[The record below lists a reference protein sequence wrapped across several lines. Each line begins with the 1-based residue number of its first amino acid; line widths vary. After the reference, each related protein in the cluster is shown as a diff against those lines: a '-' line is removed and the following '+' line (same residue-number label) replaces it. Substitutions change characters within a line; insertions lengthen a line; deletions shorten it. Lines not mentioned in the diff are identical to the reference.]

1 MSPEVCKRLFAT
13 GLHCFWTNFAVVK
26 TKHQDMCEHHEKN
39 NIAPIVVS
47 AVMLAVGLLAF
58 GTGME
63 WTEIIPPLLWYVV
76 AFLPVGWGVAR
87 EAVGH
92 ALRGDVFNEYMLMT
106 LASLGAFAIGE
117 YPEAVAVMLLYQT
130 GEMLQEHAVE
140 RVRRNI
146 SSMVALRP
154 DRASVVRDGTIVECS
169 PEQVA
174 TGEVIE
180 VRPGERVPLDGELLT
195 AGSPFDTSV
204 LTGESLPRMIATG
217 GEVSAGMIAAG
228 NVVRLRV
235 TRPAG
240 DSAVAR
246 ILRLVEEASARK
258 APTELFIRRFARV
271 YTPVV
276 FSLAVLVVLVPWLC
290 SLAGLAGAFDFALWF
305 RRALIFLVISC
316 PCALVISV
324 PLGYFAGIGA
334 ASRRGILFKG
344 GGSIDA
350 VADVD
355 TVAFDKTGTLTCGRF
370 EVLRVEELSDDDI
383 AMVAAMERTSVHP
396 VARAIM
402 EYGARLAAPDAV
414 PDVTTVPGYGLEAGG
429 WLAGSPRLL
438 ERHGISVPRTEGG
451 DDGTVVCVAAGGAYK
466 GRIVLGDVLR
476 DDARQAVQGTGL
488 RTVILSGDRQ
498 PIVDAAVAATGAALG
513 IGDLLPGGKAEY
525 IESLRREGHRV
536 AFVGDGIN
544 DAPVLAASDVGIAFG
559 DGSADMAVETADI
572 VIHSGR
578 LVKTGEAIAVA
589 RRTRRIVKQNIVFAV
604 GFKVLVMILGVLG
617 AANIWMAVFADTG
630 VALLAVLNSMRV
642 FSLPNRHKE

>member
-1 MSPEVCKRLFAT
+1 
-13 GLHCFWTNFAVVK
+13 
-26 TKHQDMCEHHEKN
+26 
-39 NIAPIVVS
+39 
-47 AVMLAVGLLAF
+47 MLAVGLLAF

-130 GEMLQEHAVE
+130 GEMLQERAVE

-180 VRPGERVPLDGELLT
+180 VKPGERVPLDGELLT

-290 SLAGLAGAFDFALWF
+290 SLTGLAGAFDFALWF

-355 TVAFDKTGTLTCGRF
+355 TLAFDKTGTLTCGRF
-370 EVLRVEELSDDDI
+370 EVLRVEGLSDDDI

-396 VARAIM
+396 VARAIV

-438 ERHGISVPRTEGG
+438 ERHGISVPQMEGG
-451 DDGTVVCVAAGGAYK
+451 EDGTVVCVAAGGAYK

>member
-1 MSPEVCKRLFAT
+1 
-13 GLHCFWTNFAVVK
+13 
-26 TKHQDMCEHHEKN
+26 
-39 NIAPIVVS
+39 
-47 AVMLAVGLLAF
+47 
-58 GTGME
+58 ME
-63 WTEIIPPLLWYVV
+63 
-76 AFLPVGWGVAR
+76 G
-87 EAVGH
+87 
-92 ALRGDVFNEYMLMT
+92 
-106 LASLGAFAIGE
+106 
-117 YPEAVAVMLLYQT
+117 
-130 GEMLQEHAVE
+130 
-140 RVRRNI
+140 
-146 SSMVALRP
+146 
-154 DRASVVRDGTIVECS
+154 
-169 PEQVA
+169 
-174 TGEVIE
+174 
-180 VRPGERVPLDGELLT
+180 
-195 AGSPFDTSV
+195 
-204 LTGESLPRMIATG
+204 
-217 GEVSAGMIAAG
+217 
-228 NVVRLRV
+228 
-235 TRPAG
+235 
-240 DSAVAR
+240 
-246 ILRLVEEASARK
+246 
-258 APTELFIRRFARV
+258 
-271 YTPVV
+271 
-276 FSLAVLVVLVPWLC
+276 
-290 SLAGLAGAFDFALWF
+290 
-305 RRALIFLVISC
+305 
-316 PCALVISV
+316 
-324 PLGYFAGIGA
+324 
-334 ASRRGILFKG
+334 
-344 GGSIDA
+344 
-350 VADVD
+350 
-355 TVAFDKTGTLTCGRF
+355 
-370 EVLRVEELSDDDI
+370 LSDDDI

-396 VARAIM
+396 VARAIV

-438 ERHGISVPRTEGG
+438 GRHGISVPPAHDGEE
-451 DDGTVVCVAAGGAYK
+451 GTVVEVAAGGEYK

>member
-1 MSPEVCKRLFAT
+1 
-13 GLHCFWTNFAVVK
+13 
-26 TKHQDMCEHHEKN
+26 MCEHHEKN
-39 NIAPIVVS
+39 NIAPIAVS

-87 EAVGH
+87 EAAGP

-130 GEMLQEHAVE
+130 GEMLQERAVE

-154 DRASVVRDGTIVECS
+154 DRASVVRDGTIMECS

-290 SLAGLAGAFDFALWF
+290 SLTGLAGAFDFALWF

-355 TVAFDKTGTLTCGRF
+355 TLAFDKTGTLTCGRF
-370 EVLRVEELSDDDI
+370 EVLRVEGLSDDDI

-396 VARAIM
+396 VARAIV

-438 ERHGISVPRTEGG
+438 ERHGISVPQMEGG
-451 DDGTVVCVAAGGAYK
+451 EDGTVVCVAAGGAYK

-476 DDARQAVQGTGL
+476 DDARQAVKGTGL

>member
-1 MSPEVCKRLFAT
+1 
-13 GLHCFWTNFAVVK
+13 
-26 TKHQDMCEHHEKN
+26 
-39 NIAPIVVS
+39 
-47 AVMLAVGLLAF
+47 MLAVGLLAF

-87 EAVGH
+87 EATGH

-370 EVLRVEELSDDDI
+370 EVLRVEGLSDDDI

-396 VARAIM
+396 VARAIV

-451 DDGTVVCVAAGGAYK
+451 EDGTVVCVAAGGAYK

>member
-1 MSPEVCKRLFAT
+1 
-13 GLHCFWTNFAVVK
+13 
-26 TKHQDMCEHHEKN
+26 
-39 NIAPIVVS
+39 
-47 AVMLAVGLLAF
+47 MLAVGLLAF

>member
-1 MSPEVCKRLFAT
+1 
-13 GLHCFWTNFAVVK
+13 
-26 TKHQDMCEHHEKN
+26 
-39 NIAPIVVS
+39 
-47 AVMLAVGLLAF
+47 MLAVGLLAF

-87 EAVGH
+87 ETAGH

-130 GEMLQEHAVE
+130 GEMLQERAVE

-355 TVAFDKTGTLTCGRF
+355 TLAFDKTGTLTCGRF
-370 EVLRVEELSDDDI
+370 EVLRVEGLSDDDI

-396 VARAIM
+396 VARAIV

-438 ERHGISVPRTEGG
+438 ERHGISVPQMEGG
-451 DDGTVVCVAAGGAYK
+451 EDGTVVCVAAGGAYK

>member
-1 MSPEVCKRLFAT
+1 
-13 GLHCFWTNFAVVK
+13 
-26 TKHQDMCEHHEKN
+26 
-39 NIAPIVVS
+39 
-47 AVMLAVGLLAF
+47 MLAVGLLAF

-87 EAVGH
+87 EAAGH
-92 ALRGDVFNEYMLMT
+92 ALRDDVFNEYMLMT

-130 GEMLQEHAVE
+130 GEMLQERAVE

-290 SLAGLAGAFDFALWF
+290 SLTGLAGAFDFALWF

-355 TVAFDKTGTLTCGRF
+355 TLAFDKTGTLTCGRF
-370 EVLRVEELSDDDI
+370 EVLRVEGLSDDDI
-383 AMVAAMERTSVHP
+383 AMVTAMERTSVHP
-396 VARAIM
+396 VARAIV

-438 ERHGISVPRTEGG
+438 ERHGISVPQMEGG
-451 DDGTVVCVAAGGAYK
+451 EDGTVVCVAAGGAYK

-498 PIVDAAVAATGAALG
+498 PIVDAAVEATGAALG

>member
-1 MSPEVCKRLFAT
+1 
-13 GLHCFWTNFAVVK
+13 
-26 TKHQDMCEHHEKN
+26 MCEHHEKN
-39 NIAPIVVS
+39 NIAPIAVS

-87 EAVGH
+87 EAAGH
-92 ALRGDVFNEYMLMT
+92 ALRGDAFNEYMLMT

-355 TVAFDKTGTLTCGRF
+355 TLAFDKTGTLTCGRF
-370 EVLRVEELSDDDI
+370 EVLRVEGLSDDDI

-396 VARAIM
+396 VARAIV

-414 PDVTTVPGYGLEAGG
+414 PDVTTVAGYGLEAGG

-438 ERHGISVPRTEGG
+438 ERHGISVPQMEGG
-451 DDGTVVCVAAGGAYK
+451 EDGTVVCVAAGGAYK

-630 VALLAVLNSMRV
+630 VALLAVLNSIRV

>member
-1 MSPEVCKRLFAT
+1 
-13 GLHCFWTNFAVVK
+13 
-26 TKHQDMCEHHEKN
+26 
-39 NIAPIVVS
+39 
-47 AVMLAVGLLAF
+47 MLAVGLLAF

-87 EAVGH
+87 EATGH

-130 GEMLQEHAVE
+130 GEMLQERAVE

-344 GGSIDA
+344 GGSIDT

-355 TVAFDKTGTLTCGRF
+355 TLAFDKTGTLTCGRF
-370 EVLRVEELSDDDI
+370 EVLRVEGLSDDDI

-396 VARAIM
+396 VARAIV

-414 PDVTTVPGYGLEAGG
+414 SDVTTVPGCGLEAGG

-438 ERHGISVPRTEGG
+438 ERHGISVPQMEGG
-451 DDGTVVCVAAGGAYK
+451 EDGTVVCVATGGAYK

>member
-1 MSPEVCKRLFAT
+1 
-13 GLHCFWTNFAVVK
+13 
-26 TKHQDMCEHHEKN
+26 
-39 NIAPIVVS
+39 
-47 AVMLAVGLLAF
+47 MLAVGLLAF

-87 EAVGH
+87 EAAGH
-92 ALRGDVFNEYMLMT
+92 VLRGDVFNEYMLMT

-117 YPEAVAVMLLYQT
+117 YPEAVAVMLFYQT

-355 TVAFDKTGTLTCGRF
+355 TLAFDKTGTLTCGRF
-370 EVLRVEELSDDDI
+370 EVLRVEGLSDDDI

-396 VARAIM
+396 VARAIV

-451 DDGTVVCVAAGGAYK
+451 DDGTVVEVAAGGKYK

-476 DDARQAVQGTGL
+476 DDARQAVQGLGL

>member
-1 MSPEVCKRLFAT
+1 MECHCHNCKQEKISPWKEY
-13 GLHCFWTNFAVVK
+13 GS
-26 TKHQDMCEHHEKN
+26 
-39 NIAPIVVS
+39 IVLS
-47 AVMLAVGLLAF
+47 AILLAAGF
-58 GTGME
+58 ALRSFRVFDNLPSWSE
-63 WTEIIPPLLWYVV
+63 LSWFLIAY
-76 AFLPVGWGVAR
+76 LPVAIPVMK
-87 EAVGH
+87 EAWEC
-92 ALRGDVFNEYMLMT
+92 LCRKDVFNEFTLMFIAT
-106 LASLGAFAIGE
+106 IGAFYIGE
-117 YPEAVAVMLLYQT
+117 YPEGVAVMLFYSL
-130 GEMLQEHAVE
+130 GELLQGKAVGQAQ
-140 RVRRNI
+140 RSIRALLDVRPET
-146 SSMVALRP
+146 AT
-154 DRASVVRDGTIVECS
+154 VVQEDGTRHTIS
-169 PEQVA
+169 PQQVHLN
-174 TGEVIE
+174 EIIE
-180 VRPGERVPLDGELLT
+180 VKTGERVPLDGILLEDAASFNT
-195 AGSPFDTSV
+195 AA
-204 LTGESLPRMIATG
+204 LTGESVPRTIHKDE
-217 GEVSAGMIAAG
+217 EVLAGMITTEQP
-228 NVVRLRV
+228 VHLRV
-235 TRPAG
+235 CRPFEQ
-240 DSAVAR
+240 SALSR
-246 ILRLVEEASARK
+246 ILDLVQHAASRK
-258 APTELFIRRFARV
+258 APAELFIRRFARV

-290 SLAGLAGAFDFALWF
+290 SLTGLAGAFDFALWF

-355 TVAFDKTGTLTCGRF
+355 TLAFDKTGTLTCGRF
-370 EVLRVEELSDDDI
+370 EVLRVEGLSDDDI

-396 VARAIM
+396 VARAIV

-429 WLAGSPRLL
+429 WLAGSSRLL
-438 ERHGISVPRTEGG
+438 ERHGISVPQMEGG
-451 DDGTVVCVAAGGAYK
+451 EDGTVVCVAAGGAYK

-578 LVKTGEAIAVA
+578 LVKTDEAIAVA

>member
-1 MSPEVCKRLFAT
+1 
-13 GLHCFWTNFAVVK
+13 
-26 TKHQDMCEHHEKN
+26 
-39 NIAPIVVS
+39 
-47 AVMLAVGLLAF
+47 MLAVGLLAF

-87 EAVGH
+87 ETAGH

-180 VRPGERVPLDGELLT
+180 VKPGERVPLDGELLT

-370 EVLRVEELSDDDI
+370 EVLRVEGLSDDDI

-396 VARAIM
+396 VARAIV

-438 ERHGISVPRTEGG
+438 ERHGISVPQMEGG
-451 DDGTVVCVAAGGAYK
+451 EDGTVVCVAAGGAYK

>member
-1 MSPEVCKRLFAT
+1 
-13 GLHCFWTNFAVVK
+13 
-26 TKHQDMCEHHEKN
+26 MCEHHEKN
-39 NIAPIVVS
+39 NIAPIAVS

-87 EAVGH
+87 EAAGH

-130 GEMLQEHAVE
+130 GEMLQERAVE

-174 TGEVIE
+174 TGEEIE
-180 VRPGERVPLDGELLT
+180 VKPGERVPLDGELLT

-235 TRPAG
+235 IRPAG

-276 FSLAVLVVLVPWLC
+276 FSLAVLVVLVPWFC
-290 SLAGLAGAFDFALWF
+290 SLTGLAGAFDFALWF

-355 TVAFDKTGTLTCGRF
+355 TLAFDKTGTLTCGRF
-370 EVLRVEELSDDDI
+370 EVLRVEGLSDDDI

-396 VARAIM
+396 VARAIV
-402 EYGARLAAPDAV
+402 EYGARLAAPDAL

-451 DDGTVVCVAAGGAYK
+451 EDGTVVCVAAGGAYK

-544 DAPVLAASDVGIAFG
+544 DAPVLAMSDVGIAFG

>member
-1 MSPEVCKRLFAT
+1 
-13 GLHCFWTNFAVVK
+13 
-26 TKHQDMCEHHEKN
+26 
-39 NIAPIVVS
+39 
-47 AVMLAVGLLAF
+47 MLAVGLLAF

-87 EAVGH
+87 EAAGH
-92 ALRGDVFNEYMLMT
+92 ALRGDAFNEYMLMT

-130 GEMLQEHAVE
+130 GEMLQERAVE

-154 DRASVVRDGTIVECS
+154 DRASVVRNGTLVECS

-180 VRPGERVPLDGELLT
+180 VKPGERVPLDGELLT

-290 SLAGLAGAFDFALWF
+290 SLTGLAGAFDFALWF

-370 EVLRVEELSDDDI
+370 EVLRVEGLSDDDI

-396 VARAIM
+396 VARAIV

-438 ERHGISVPRTEGG
+438 ERHGISVPRMEGG
-451 DDGTVVCVAAGGAYK
+451 EDGTVVCVAAGGAYK

-572 VIHSGR
+572 VIHSRR

>member
-1 MSPEVCKRLFAT
+1 
-13 GLHCFWTNFAVVK
+13 
-26 TKHQDMCEHHEKN
+26 
-39 NIAPIVVS
+39 
-47 AVMLAVGLLAF
+47 MLAVGLLAF

-87 EAVGH
+87 EVAGH

-130 GEMLQEHAVE
+130 GEMLQERAVE

-355 TVAFDKTGTLTCGRF
+355 TLAFDKTGTLTCGRF
-370 EVLRVEELSDDDI
+370 EVLRVEGLSDDDI

-396 VARAIM
+396 VARAIV

-438 ERHGISVPRTEGG
+438 ERHGISVPQMEGG
-451 DDGTVVCVAAGGAYK
+451 EDGTVVCVAAGGAYK